1 MCGHRLTP
9 PRGESPLPLPFHL
22 PPCPGPVKG
31 RQALPL
37 ADGSGTS
44 QRTELAEQLGKPSQ
58 EQQPGPG
65 APEAWAVTSHAGGHG
80 TRCRAGPRPATS
92 PARGCGMRRAPP
104 TLRTRGQ
111 RLLRHRAWA
120 AAGLREPLPD
130 RSRVCTLRGLFGS
143 GCSFYASAKFSA
155 RSVQIVCF
163 RTLLHS
169 ERLLRAAEEIA
180 GVGSV

>member
-58 EQQPGPG
+58 EQQPGPA

-104 TLRTRGQ
+104 TLRTRGR
-111 RLLRHRAWA
+111 RLLRPAHGPLRACESLCLT
-120 AAGLREPLPD
+120 GP
-130 RSRVCTLRGLFGS
+130 
-143 GCSFYASAKFSA
+143 ASAPCVNSLA
-155 RSVQIVCF
+155 VGAASTPALSSQHEAF
-163 RTLLHS
+163 RLFVSGHFYTPKDY
-169 ERLLRAAEEIA
+169 
-180 GVGSV
+180 